1 MPSKLLTTLTLA
13 LACSFGLTLPGASGA
28 QAEPGG
34 QSLERERESLSF
46 DDQVA
51 VAWTLVP
58 VVVRSERGY
67 VTNLDRDDFRLFVDD
82 QQVEITEL
90 DRGEDAPVSLVFL
103 QDLSG
108 SMANSGK
115 LEASQRAVRT
125 FLEHSRPEDEVA
137 VASFAGERLRVDV
150 PFTGEMETVEETLE
164 TWRGYGTTALHDA
177 VSFLPQ
183 ISDGGRYGNRVAI
196 LITDGQDNASNLD
209 PSEAVE
215 IVRRARLPVYVFGL
229 GVGGAFRRET
239 GEEAGDYRYEDLLR
253 ELAERT
259 GGRYYDVENPGEID
273 QAVEGI
279 LDDLRL
285 RYVLAVTTAS
295 QGPRTFHPIRV
306 EIRRPGRF
314 TLTHRSGYHGTSP
327 TARRGGRR

>member
-1 MPSKLLTTLTLA
+1 MTLVSA
-13 LACSFGLTLPGASGA
+13 LGGAFHGAFGA
-28 QAEPGG
+28 QQETQAPAETRD
-34 QSLERERESLSF
+34 LEGDRQDLSF
-46 DDQVA
+46 DDELA
-51 VAWTLVP
+51 VTWTLVP
-58 VVVRSERGY
+58 VVVRSQRGY
-67 VTNLDRDDFRLFVDD
+67 VSDLDRDDFRLFVDGER
-82 QQVEITEL
+82 VEITEL

-115 LEASQRAVRT
+115 LEASRRAVRA
-125 FLEHSRPEDEVA
+125 FLEASRPHDEVA

-150 PFTGEMETVEETLE
+150 PFTEETETVEEILE
-164 TWRGYGTTALHDA
+164 TWNGYGTTALHDA

-209 PSEAVE
+209 PTEALE

-229 GVGGAFRRET
+229 GVGGAFRRAE
-239 GEEAGDYRYEDLLR
+239 GEDAGDYRYEDLLR

-259 GGRYYDVENPGEID
+259 GGRYHDVENPGQID

-295 QGPRTFHPIRV
+295 QGPRTFRPIRV

-327 TARRGGRR
+327 TVRGGRR